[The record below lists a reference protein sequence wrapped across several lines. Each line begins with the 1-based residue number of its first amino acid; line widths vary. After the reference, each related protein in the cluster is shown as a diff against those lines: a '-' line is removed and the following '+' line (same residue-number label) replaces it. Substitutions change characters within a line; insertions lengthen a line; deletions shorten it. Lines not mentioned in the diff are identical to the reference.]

1 MQPARSFSLALALNV
16 AGLAFAIGAVMLTG
30 MVWTAISN
38 TRETVEQELSQA
50 LNQSV
55 RRVQMLIQA
64 AELTAESAAR
74 IAQTQQVSAA
84 TLQATLEQSL
94 AAFEQRPELSY
105 LGIILPTH
113 GEYGNLERTDDGR
126 VLLWLHP
133 GASPEQHQTHILA
146 LSDGGFIPYASREPN
161 GYDARQ
167 RPFYE
172 AAIAQPA
179 TGHWLGAY
187 PWIVHASEQVSL
199 WGISYVRAIL
209 DRDGRL
215 LCVLDVDLDL
225 PALNRFLQDTSSE
238 YGIRL
243 HIIEQGKTPRLIG
256 SPDIDS
262 IPLAIPDG
270 MHEFVD
276 TQDRT
281 DIQKYIAA
289 DGQQYWRLA
298 KRFDVSERISWTI
311 VASRP
316 AALIEAP
323 LRNQLYQMAG
333 MGLAMAFGLI
343 LMVIYMARRFG
354 RPLAE
359 LERSVDSAR
368 QSGTPNDLQF
378 SPVTQEFR
386 ETQRLGEALIRLA
399 SAVQQREQQ
408 LASQTVELFTA
419 KEQQVASLALKGAI
433 FDSTETAIF
442 SLDGQLRIIEWNR
455 AAERLF
461 GRLRT
466 EVLQQVIQTVVSPPD
481 PHTSW
486 FTVLASP
493 GPTTYLLTGSRGPF
507 EAELRII
514 TVPTTGDVVHTCIID
529 DISARQEAERRL
541 RQERDYAD
549 TVLNS
554 LPGVF
559 YHCDAQARLQRW
571 NRNLELIAG
580 IPIDQLAGTPITR
593 LIPEREHAL
602 VNRKIQETLDK
613 GAAHFEASYLLPNG
627 TTIPCLFT
635 GARFMHDGER
645 GFVGLGLDISK
656 RKIAEARMQHLAT
669 HDALTDLPNRLLL
682 QERLGEA
689 VTRAAETG
697 ISQAI
702 LLLDLDRF
710 KIINDAYGHP
720 FGDAVL
726 KAVGARLAPLL
737 GVHDTVARHGGDEFL
752 ILLGN
757 LPHPEAAAIQAGR
770 IIEAIRQPITVNGR
784 EIHLSGSIGLS
795 ICPRDG
801 NDPETLIKHADQAM
815 YQAKHLGRNTYASFN
830 ATMNRMAQQ
839 RVTLEADLRNAA
851 SAGQLHLVYQ
861 PKVSLHHGH
870 IIGCEALLRWQHP
883 TLGMVPPSQFIPVAE
898 ESGLIIPISDW
909 VLRTACRQAKAWAD
923 AGLPPLAV
931 SVNISMGQLLH
942 QNLAQWTLDML
953 EETGLAPELLEL
965 ELTESLIAQDI
976 ESMIVTLAQLKQAGV
991 RLSID
996 DFGTGYSNLSY
1007 LKNLPVD
1014 TLKIDQS
1021 FVRNMLTH
1029 AEDETIVRAVIALAH
1044 NLRLNVIAEGVET
1057 REHCRILRQHHC
1069 DEIQGYFFSRPIAA
1083 SELEALVRSGKH
1095 LDMSDPID

>member
-16 AGLAFAIGAVMLTG
+16 AGLAFAIGAVILTG
-30 MVWTAISN
+30 MIWTAISN
-38 TRETVEQELSQA
+38 TRETVEQTLSQA
-50 LNQSV
+50 LDQSV
-55 RRVQMLIQA
+55 RRLQMLIQA
-64 AELTAESAAR
+64 SELTAESVAR
-74 IAQTQQVSAA
+74 IAQTQQVSASA
-84 TLQATLEQSL
+84 LQTTLEQSL

-105 LGIILPTH
+105 LGIILPSH
-113 GEYGNLERTDDGR
+113 GEYGTLERTDEGNI
-126 VLLWLHP
+126 LLWLHP
-133 GASPEQHQTHILA
+133 GNSPDQHQTRILA
-146 LSDGGFIPYASREPN
+146 LTDNGFVEYAQRDPH

-172 AAIAQPA
+172 TAIAYPD
-179 TGHWLGAY
+179 TGHWMGVY
-187 PWIVHASEQVSL
+187 PWIVHTSEQPPL
-199 WGISYVRAIL
+199 WGISYVKAIH

-215 LCVLDVDLDL
+215 LCVLDIDLDL
-225 PALNRFLQDTSSE
+225 PALNRFLQATASE
-238 YGIRL
+238 YDIQL
-243 HIIEQGKTPRLIG
+243 HIIEQGDIPRLIG
-256 SPDIDS
+256 SPGLAA
-262 IPLAIPDG
+262 IPQAVPDG
-270 MHEFVD
+270 MREFID
-276 TQDRT
+276 TQRRT
-281 DIQKYIAA
+281 DIQKYTAA
-289 DGQQYWRLA
+289 DGQQSWRLA
-298 KRFDVSERISWTI
+298 KRFKVSEQIAWTI
-311 VASRP
+311 VATRP

-333 MGLAMAFGLI
+333 MGLAMAFSLV

-368 QSGTPNDLQF
+368 QSGTPNELQF

-386 ETQRLGEALIRLA
+386 ETQRLGEALVRLA

-408 LASQTVELFTA
+408 LASQTVELLA
-419 KEQQVASLALKGAI
+419 VKEQQVASLALKGAI

-461 GRLRT
+461 GKER
-466 EVLQQVIQTVVSPPD
+466 ESVLQHAIHSVIAAPD

-486 FTVLASP
+486 FTALACP
-493 GPTTYLLTGSRGPF
+493 GPTTYLLTSSRGPF

-514 TVPTTGDVVHTCIID
+514 TVPAAGNVVHTCIID

-580 IPIDQLAGTPITR
+580 IPVDQLAGTHITR
-593 LIPEREHAL
+593 LIPEREHDL

-613 GAAHFEASYLLPNG
+613 GAAHFEASYKLPDG
-627 TTIPCLFT
+627 SLVPCLFT
-635 GARFMHDGER
+635 GARFTHDGER

-656 RKIAEARMQHLAT
+656 RKRAEARLQHLAT

-697 ISQAI
+697 IPQAI

-726 KAVGARLAPLL
+726 KAVGARLVPLL
-737 GVHDTVARHGGDEFL
+737 GPHDTVARHGGDEFL
-752 ILLGN
+752 ILLAN
-757 LPHPEAAAIQAGR
+757 LPHPDAAHAQAGR
-770 IIEAIRQPITVNGR
+770 IIEAIRLPITVNGR

-861 PKVSLHHGH
+861 PKVSLHHGR
-870 IIGCEALLRWQHP
+870 IVGCEALLRWQHP

-909 VLRTACRQAKAWAD
+909 VLRTACRQARAWAD
-923 AGLPPLAV
+923 AGLPQLAV

-976 ESMIVTLAQLKQAGV
+976 ENMIVTLAQLKQAGV

-1007 LKNLPVD
+1007 LKSLPVD

-1069 DEIQGYFFSRPIAA
+1069 DEIQGYFFSRPITAP
-1083 SELEALVRSGKH
+1083 EFEALVRSGTR
-1095 LDMSDPID
+1095 LDLPDPAG